1 MSSSGEATIK
11 CADADSHG
19 TTKLLRESQSPATGA
34 MMMTGDAGVD
44 EVRAYLPDL
53 KDKRVLLLGAG
64 IRQNTEALAQLAG
77 HLTLADHNQDVLD
90 SIKTTCLPQDHIS
103 FMCGDVTELEF
114 AGGSFDLVFVDR
126 LLTSLGDD
134 DLTRVLVRILDWLT
148 PGGYLFILETCDLRS
163 GHWCPDMPT
172 VFRSPLQYFQML
184 QATTS
189 TQAAFT
195 PIRAKSCLSYI
206 QHKGD
211 PSQLCILAE
220 RVNKDEQV
228 TETHFPHSVIF
239 QMEWLL
245 GNTWNSTEGETT
257 TREFCLGLGLVPGQ
271 RVLDVG
277 SGGGESAFFMA
288 RYYGVHVH
296 GVDLSSNMFCLA
308 LQRQATLEEKL
319 RKRIHFEMK
328 DILEGDYPAG
338 SFDVIYSRNVLLYI
352 HQKAELLRKFKGWLK
367 PGGTLFITDYCRG
380 TASPSQDVF
389 DFENRRRRGLEVRY
403 TGENNTSGTSTVIS
417 LLVIRKKRN
426 NFQTVRKMRVTEGL
440 EDFGESRPLNMV
452 TVDDYSELMRSSGF
466 TEVKV
471 EDFGPQYSRTKE
483 AELRAILPTRLAFLQ
498 EYPQEVFDDLVNIT
512 RNKRV
517 YEMGL
522 VIHYA

>member
-1 MSSSGEATIK
+1 MVSREA
-11 CADADSHG
+11 
-19 TTKLLRESQSPATGA
+19 GA
-34 MMMTGDAGVD
+34 QVYPQY
-44 EVRAYLPDL
+44 YLYN
-53 KDKRVLLLGAG
+53 R
-64 IRQNTEALAQLAG
+64 IQYTEALAQLAG

-90 SIKTTCLPQDHIS
+90 SIKTTSLQQDHVS
-103 FMCGDVTELEF
+103 FMCGDVTEL
-114 AGGSFDLVFVDR
+114 
-126 LLTSLGDD
+126 
-134 DLTRVLVRILDWLT
+134 RIKSS
-148 PGGYLFILETCDLRS
+148 PA
-163 GHWCPDMPT
+163 GHWCPDVPT

-245 GNTWNSTEGETT
+245 GNTWSSTEGETT

-271 RVLDVG
+271 RVLEVG
-277 SGGGESAFFMA
+277 SGAGESAFFMA

-338 SFDVIYSRNVLLYI
+338 FFDVIYSRNVLLYI

-389 DFENRRRRGLEVRY
+389 DFENRRNQMAEEQRVHVGCHHCSQR
-403 TGENNTSGTSTVIS
+403 N
-417 LLVIRKKRN
+417 RK
-426 NFQTVRKMRVTEGL
+426 
-440 EDFGESRPLNMV
+440 LNLGVM
-452 TVDDYSELMRSSGF
+452 TL
-466 TEVKV
+466 
-471 EDFGPQYSRTKE
+471 
-483 AELRAILPTRLAFLQ
+483 
-498 EYPQEVFDDLVNIT
+498 
-512 RNKRV
+512 
-517 YEMGL
+517 
-522 VIHYA
+522 